1 MGMSSHSHPE
11 IYIPPLIRQPTLHLP
26 RWSKARVKDGHSTS
40 GMPLLLPS
48 RGHTLAA
55 TTLFSFIVEFFFS
68 IRPLPS
74 VWSEALPFPHPFS
87 SCCIIYARL
96 FRAELK
102 NVTTGLFP
110 LQLTPIWLPS
120 LSLSSRLQTAFCC
133 QILWC
138 FSKLSSSSQWPI
150 TVDLLWLTALHPSLS
165 FSSVAFTSR
174 TEVCCCLP
182 LSSADSS
189 FLPWVG
195 CS

>member
-68 IRPLPS
+68 IRLLPS

-138 FSKLSSSSQWPI
+138 FSKLSSSSQWPVVPSTCFGSQPFI
-150 TVDLLWLTALHPSLS
+150 PAFPFLQWPLLLELRSA
-165 FSSVAFTSR
+165 VA
-174 TEVCCCLP
+174 CL
-182 LSSADSS
+182 
-189 FLPWVG
+189 
-195 CS
+195 